1 MFHSKN
7 EDFCQNLNKNFGIK
21 QDYKKFTYS
30 KVPYSQFPYSQNV
43 WSNFSIKIS
52 KNKQK

>member
-21 QDYKKFTYS
+21 QDYEKFTYS
-30 KVPYSQFPYSQNV
+30 KVPYSQNV